1 MIYVNVRP
9 LLEANFTGIPQLT
22 WHVTR
27 FWLERP
33 AESVRFF
40 VGTMEISRDV
50 IKSLVQQRTGRYWA
64 AIRHQHREAFS
75 PISIEDA
82 RKSVALFPHSREMRE
97 KMFGRE
103 VQIIHDLTAIITPE
117 FHPRELAA
125 WEARRMLRDAPQID
139 CFVCVSEATRLDLIS
154 YFDIE
159 PSRAEVAYP
168 GVAWFPEHKGIY
180 RLLAQTEFDK
190 YALVLGTF
198 EPRKNVELVFNYLLS
213 NPNILDDY
221 TFCFCGSRGW
231 GGIYDRCLQNPRIA
245 SFIQNGRIRIMP
257 FVNER
262 LKFALMKEA
271 SFLIYPSFIEGFG
284 SPVAEAMSLG
294 VPVAL
299 SYGGSLP
306 EVAGDAGYYFDP
318 VSLQSL
324 SGAVSRV
331 VDDLTRDNAATRL
344 AAMHQGAKFTWSAF
358 NRIVDNVVSRLALGA

>member
-9 LLEANFTGIPQLT
+9 LFEANFTGIPQLT
-22 WHVTR
+22 WHVAR
-27 FWLERP
+27 YWLDRSE
-33 AESVRFF
+33 EQVRFF
-40 VGTMEISRDV
+40 VGMMEISRDV

-64 AIRHQHREAFS
+64 ALRHQHEEAFR

-82 RKSVALFPHSREMRE
+82 RLSIALFPHSREMRE

-117 FHPRELAA
+117 FHPQELGA
-125 WEARRMLRDAPQID
+125 WEARRMLRDVRQID

-154 YFDIE
+154 YFDIA
-159 PSRAEVAYP
+159 PNRAEVAYP
-168 GVAWFPEHKGIY
+168 GVTWFPEHKEVY
-180 RLLAQTEFDK
+180 RLLSQTEFDK
-190 YALVLGTF
+190 YVLVLGTF
-198 EPRKNVELVFNYLLS
+198 EPRKNIELVFEYLLG
-213 NPNILDDY
+213 NPKILDDY
-221 TFCFCGSRGW
+221 AFCFCGSRGW

-245 SFIQNGRIRIMP
+245 NYIHSGRVRIIP

-262 LKFALMKEA
+262 LKFALIKEA

-306 EVAGDAGYYFDP
+306 EVAGEAGYYFDP
-318 VSLQSL
+318 TSLQSL
-324 SGAVSRV
+324 SEAVGQL
-331 VDDLTRDNAATRL
+331 VDDLKRNNAATRL
-344 AAMHQGAKFTWSAF
+344 AAIQQGEKFTWGAF
-358 NRIVDNVVSRLALGA
+358 NSVVDGVVSRLSLDV